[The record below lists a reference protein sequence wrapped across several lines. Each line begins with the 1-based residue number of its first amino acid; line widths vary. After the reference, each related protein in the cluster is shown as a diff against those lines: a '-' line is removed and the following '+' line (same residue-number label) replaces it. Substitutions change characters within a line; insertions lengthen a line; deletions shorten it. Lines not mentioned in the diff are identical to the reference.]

1 MYTNIWLPK
10 GMGGGGGMRDPSSMM
25 GGGGGAMGIAG
36 ASGASVASAGT
47 VGVSWTTD
55 PVVCGA
61 PSATTFS
68 VSICSS
74 NSSIRSCCS

>member
-36 ASGASVASAGT
+36 ASGASAASAGT

-61 PSATTFS
+61 PNFS

-74 NSSIRSCCS
+74 SSSIRSCCS